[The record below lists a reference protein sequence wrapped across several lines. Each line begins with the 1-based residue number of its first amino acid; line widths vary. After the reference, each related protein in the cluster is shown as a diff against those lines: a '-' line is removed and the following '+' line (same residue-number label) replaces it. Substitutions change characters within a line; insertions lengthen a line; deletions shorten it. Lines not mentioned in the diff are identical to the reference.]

1 MQLTKREFPKIL
13 QFYHVDDL
21 NLIFDG
27 FEPVTPDKI
36 LYYWHNPAD
45 GSLYVME
52 LTDYVHEFMGNKPSM
67 RIVEDFWDDHN
78 CDWEVKRWLSRSDSI
93 DYTDLDNWFYWPE
106 CGDKCVMAQ
115 LKADVS
121 ALVNRKLE
129 RNIADVSPEQ
139 MAARRAELEEL
150 IEIDDQR

>member
-1 MQLTKREFPKIL
+1 MQLAEREFPKIL
-13 QFYHVDDL
+13 HFYRVDGL

-27 FEPVTPDKI
+27 FEPITPDKI

-45 GSLYVME
+45 GSVYVME
-52 LTDYVHEFMGNKPSM
+52 LTDYVHEFMGSKPSM

-78 CDWEVKRWLSRSDSI
+78 CDWEVKRWLSRSDST

-121 ALVNRKLE
+121 ALANRKLE
-129 RNIADVSPEQ
+129 RSIADISLGQ
-139 MAARRAELEEL
+139 MSARRARLEEL